1 MKNYARIIDNVAVD
15 VSRDP
20 ANSFHP
26 DIAKDFVEVPTKVQP
41 GWTVTDGTWAK
52 PAGATA
58 PDAASVPPTVG
69 VIHFKMMFTV
79 QERVK
84 SKELRVTDPLLDDFW
99 GLVEDPRTDVVDL
112 SLPSVQDAIEY
123 TLGAVKASGIDVDVP
138 ARKAA
143 ILSGVLV

>member
-1 MKNYARIIDNVAVD
+1 MKNYARIIDNVAID

-20 ANSFHP
+20 AGSFHP

-52 PAGATA
+52 PAAVTEPDVA
-58 PDAASVPPTVG
+58 PAAPTVG
-69 VIHFKMMFTV
+69 VIHFKMMFTSE
-79 QERVK
+79 ERVK
-84 SKELRVTDPLLDDFW
+84 SKALRSQDEALDDFW
-99 GLVEDPRTDVVDL
+99 SLVEDPRTDVVDL
-112 SLPSVQDAIEY
+112 SLPSVQGAIEY
-123 TLGAVKASGIDVDVP
+123 TLGVVKAAGVDVDVP